1 MPEGRERVKSLL
13 RKCFRSTYRYRV
25 FYLRSRYE
33 LPFVLNSMNLVGEG
47 VELGVQLGHYSA
59 SILAAWHGACLNSV
73 DPWREF
79 PQTEYE
85 DASNVSQVE
94 QDRIFNEATARLEA
108 FGSRSRVLRMTSQE
122 AAPLF
127 RAGQLDFVYIDAQ
140 HHYEAA
146 RDDIETWYPKVR
158 KGGILAGHDYL
169 EGEREAG
176 YFGVK
181 RAVDEFVARRGLR
194 LVVSAEGDWPSW
206 FVFC

>member
-1 MPEGRERVKSLL
+1 MVGALGMKTLL
-13 RKCFRSTYRYRV
+13 RDCFRRTYGLRV

-47 VELGVQLGHYSA
+47 VELGVQLGHFSA
-59 SILAAWHGACLNSV
+59 SILSAWQGACLNSV

>member
-59 SILAAWHGACLNSV
+59 SILTTWSGMRLYSV
-73 DPWREF
+73 DPWMEF
-79 PQTEYE
+79 PSSEYE
-85 DASNVSQVE
+85 DASNVPQE
-94 QDRIFNEATARLEA
+94 TQNRIFEEASARLEK
-108 FGSRSRVLRMTSQE
+108 FGNRSRVLRMTSKE

-127 RAGQLDFVYIDAQ
+127 RDGQLDFVYIDAQ
-140 HHYEAA
+140 HHYEAVKE
-146 RDDIETWYPKVR
+146 DLQIWFPKLR
-158 KGGILAGHDYL
+158 KGGILAGHDYV
-169 EGEREAG
+169 EGKKEAG
-176 YFGVK
+176 DFGVK
-181 RAVDEFVARRGLR
+181 AAVDEFVAATGLR

>member
-1 MPEGRERVKSLL
+1 
-13 RKCFRSTYRYRV
+13 
-25 FYLRSRYE
+25 
-33 LPFVLNSMNLVGEG
+33 
-47 VELGVQLGHYSA
+47 
-59 SILAAWHGACLNSV
+59 
-73 DPWREF
+73 
-79 PQTEYE
+79 
-85 DASNVSQVE
+85 
-94 QDRIFNEATARLEA
+94 
-108 FGSRSRVLRMTSQE
+108 MTSQE

-194 LVVSAEGDWPSW
+194 LVISAEGDWPSW